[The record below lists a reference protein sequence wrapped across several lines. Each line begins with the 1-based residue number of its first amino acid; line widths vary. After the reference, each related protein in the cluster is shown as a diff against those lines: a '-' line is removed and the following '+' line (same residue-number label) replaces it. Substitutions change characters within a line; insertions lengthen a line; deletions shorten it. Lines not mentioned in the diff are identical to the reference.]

1 MKIFLQDREGKNHE
15 LSINDF
21 IKNQKNL
28 GFKDVSKDAARE
40 ILESMFSDM
49 LDNIKKN
56 DEISTVMI
64 EADTND
70 VPIDVIIFQQFMS
83 YHSNKLTDIIC
94 SRKLNPKYVKTTSNP
109 AISPITYYNMIKSKD
124 DTLIIKGFAY
134 CNIPNKDEIFV
145 ATVCGTG
152 GTAKIFDV
160 IMDNI
165 VNKDFEFNSPK
176 FISLNSIENPD
187 TINFYT
193 KLGFRKTDKEAE
205 SIIREM
211 FKSNVK
217 TFEEFVKEGKKI
229 VGGDMFLF
237 PPTPDGVKYLKKK
250 KCNLIYNPQEW
261 FYIIKDAKK
270 DGKDINFVLEKFK
283 EDKLEGAGI
292 GSFFRDK
299 FSRYIEQ
306 PLKNIVSNKYKFN
319 NTSSKTINEY
329 GDNEIVELKI
339 MRTPI
344 NSMIDKALNF
354 LSFNKWDSLK
364 KKYGFDQLF
373 HLSLVATV
381 KDGDNLKNIIMEKN
395 EVVNVSTDYRT
406 SPKTQLFNLPKINK
420 KITVRQLLENA
431 RQKVGDNLFFLYDAF
446 TNNCQFFIKYLLES
460 SGLMTPEAQNFLF
473 QDISEL
479 VKELPSYLPKVARS
493 VTDLGGIVSRL
504 RGDGKDNYELHA
516 VVFRKPIDLDTAKKQ
531 AKEFIK
537 GNKNFYRETSQ
548 SFRFRNIPKQ
558 KFKPKSFRSKKI
570 SPDTTLIFGALK

>member
-28 GFKDVSKDAARE
+28 GFKDVSKDTARE

-134 CNIPNKDEIFV
+134 CNIPSKDEIFV

-306 PLKNIVSNKYKFN
+306 PLKNIVSNKYKYN
-319 NTSSKTINEY
+319 NTSSKTINQY
-329 GDNEIVELKI
+329 GDNEILELKI

-381 KDGDNLKNIIMEKN
+381 KDSENLKNIIMEKN
-395 EVVNVSTDYRT
+395 EVVNVSTGYKT

>member
-1 MKIFLQDREGKNHE
+1 MKVFLQDRENKNYE
-15 LSINDF
+15 ISIDDF
-21 IKNQKNL
+21 INNNNNL
-28 GFKDVSKDAARE
+28 GFDNLSKDEARKNLDE
-40 ILESMFSDM
+40 LISFMN
-49 LDNIKKN
+49 DNIDKKN
-56 DEISTVMI
+56 EIKTFFI
-64 EADTND
+64 ETEPKKIPTDIA
-70 VPIDVIIFQQFMS
+70 VYQQFIG
-83 YHSNKLTDIIC
+83 YHSPQLASILCSKKINK
-94 SRKLNPKYVKTTSNP
+94 KYLKSKTNP
-109 AISPITYYNMIKSKD
+109 ALSPITFYNIIKKD
-124 DTLIIKGFAY
+124 KKDIIIKGFAF
-134 CNIPNKDEIFV
+134 CDVHIKNELFV
-145 ATVCGTG
+145 STVCGTG
-152 GTAKIFDV
+152 GTAQIFDV
-160 IMDNI
+160 MIDAI
-165 VNKDFEFNSPK
+165 VEKQFDYYDPK
-176 FISLNSIENPD
+176 YISLESIENPD

-193 KLGFRKTDKEAE
+193 KLGFRKPDKEVME
-205 SIIREM
+205 IVKSM
-211 FKSNVK
+211 FDTKKN
-217 TFEEFVKEGKKI
+217 TFDEYVKEGRKV
-229 VGGDMFLF
+229 VGGRMFLF
-237 PPTPDGVKYLKKK
+237 PPTEDGRKFLKKK
-250 KCNLIYNPQEW
+250 KCTYIYSPEEW
-261 FYIIKDAKK
+261 FNLVKNAKK
-270 DGKDINFVLEKFK
+270 NGKDVNFVLDSFR

-292 GSFFRDK
+292 GSFFREK
-299 FSRYIEQ
+299 FSKYIEQ

-319 NTSSKTINEY
+319 NTSSKTINDY

-431 RQKVGDNLFFLYDAF
+431 KQKVGDNLFFLYDAF